1 MFSEFIAMYQRR
13 LDSLPPESEGESI
26 GNVGYSD
33 RKAAMMEVLQVERDA
48 LIRLRDDGQISEE
61 VLRALQ
67 YELDLTES
75 RIHTAATLER

>member
-1 MFSEFIAMYQRR
+1 MFSEFIAMYQKR
-13 LDSLPPESEGESI
+13 LDSLPPESDGESL
-26 GNVGYSD
+26 GNAGYSD
-33 RKAAMMEVLQVERDA
+33 RKTAMMDVLQVERSA

-75 RIHTAATLER
+75 RIHTAGTLDG